1 MSFTEFTQKAAAFIM
16 SIVLLLSTS
25 LFGKVYPP
33 EDAEDNTCFTPEG
46 QTMTLIDDNASEYKI
61 IYGSEAS
68 LSEANAAR
76 ILARYLHQIRG
87 FELTAAAD
95 SVD

>member
-61 IYGSEAS
+61 IYGSEACPCQ
-68 LSEANAAR
+68 R
-76 ILARYLHQIRG
+76 QTPPVFWRDTFIR
-87 FELTAAAD
+87 
-95 SVD
+95 